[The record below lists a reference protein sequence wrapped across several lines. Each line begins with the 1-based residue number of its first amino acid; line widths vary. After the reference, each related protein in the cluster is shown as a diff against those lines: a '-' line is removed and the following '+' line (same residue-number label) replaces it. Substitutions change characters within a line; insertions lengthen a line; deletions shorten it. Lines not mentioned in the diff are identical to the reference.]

1 MIEYIRDI
9 SFYLLEGTRVTILV
23 FAFTLAFSLPLGLLG
38 ALLKRTGI
46 KPLVWLLD
54 GYTWVIRGTP
64 LLLQLFFVVY
74 GLPILLGQFFLID
87 ELVGAIITF
96 IINYTAYFIEIFR
109 GGMNSIHKS
118 QYEASQSLSLS
129 PLQSFLYVIFPQTIK
144 KTLPSIT
151 NETITLVKDTA
162 LVSAV
167 AISDLLR
174 NTKEVVVR
182 DFRVEAYLVAAI
194 IYLLMTY
201 VIVFIF
207 RKIEK
212 RHAHYA

>member
-1 MIEYIRDI
+1 MN
-9 SFYLLEGTRVTILV
+9 
-23 FAFTLAFSLPLGLLG
+23 
-38 ALLKRTGI
+38 
-46 KPLVWLLD
+46 
-54 GYTWVIRGTP
+54 
-64 LLLQLFFVVY
+64 LF
-74 GLPILLGQFFLID
+74 
-87 ELVGAIITF
+87 
-96 IINYTAYFIEIFR
+96 
-109 GGMNSIHKS
+109 HKS
-118 QYEASQSLSLS
+118 QYEASQSLALS
-129 PLQSFLYVIFPQTIK
+129 PLQCFLYVIFPQTIK

-182 DFRVEAYLVAAI
+182 DFRVEANLVAAI

>member
-1 MIEYIRDI
+1 MSSYLSSILG
-9 SFYLLEGTRVTILV
+9 YLLEGTKVTLLV
-23 FAFTLAFSLPLGLLG
+23 FALTLLFSLPLGLLG
-38 ALLKRTGI
+38 ALLKKTGI
-46 KPLVWLLD
+46 KMVVWILD
-54 GYTWVIRGTP
+54 IYTWVIRGTP

-74 GLPILLGQFFLID
+74 GLPILFGQFFLMD
-87 ELVGAIITF
+87 EMVGAIITF

-109 GGMNSIHKS
+109 GGMGAIHKS
-118 QYEASQSLSLS
+118 QYEAAKVLSLN
-129 PLQSFLYVIFPQTIK
+129 PLQSFIYVIFPQTIK

-182 DFRVEAYLVAAI
+182 DFRVEAYLVAAV
-194 IYLLMTY
+194 IYLLLTY

-207 RKIEK
+207 KRIEK
-212 RHAHYA
+212 KHAFYA

>member
-1 MIEYIRDI
+1 M
-9 SFYLLEGTRVTILV
+9 
-23 FAFTLAFSLPLGLLG
+23 
-38 ALLKRTGI
+38 
-46 KPLVWLLD
+46 
-54 GYTWVIRGTP
+54 IRGTP

-96 IINYTAYFIEIFR
+96 IINYTACFIEIFR

-174 NTKEVVVR
+174 NTKELVVR

-201 VIVFIF
+201 VIFLSSV
-207 RKIEK
+207 K
-212 RHAHYA
+212 

>member
-9 SFYLLEGTRVTILV
+9 SLYLLEGTRVTILV

-118 QYEASQSLSLS
+118 QYEASQSLALS